1 MLTALGRANRCSD
14 TQDLITEL
22 AGNIGVPSDCLVLG
36 NGSLDVIAAKVRAIM
51 AQGHNVILTVH
62 AWRVVRRCRRH
73 LRHLLATAKL
83 VLVKTVPP

>member
-22 AGNIGVPSDCLVLG
+22 AGNIGVPSDCLVLV

-51 AQGHNVILTVH
+51 A
-62 AWRVVRRCRRH
+62 
-73 LRHLLATAKL
+73 
-83 VLVKTVPP
+83 

>member
-22 AGNIGVPSDCLVLG
+22 AGNIGVPSDCLILG

-51 AQGHNVILTVH
+51 A
-62 AWRVVRRCRRH
+62 
-73 LRHLLATAKL
+73 
-83 VLVKTVPP
+83 